1 MKAITGCLGVAEIV
15 PHVRVESSSIAS
27 AGYRLD
33 EEVLEVR
40 FLSGAIY
47 RYLKV
52 PPGVHGAFLA
62 VQSKG
67 RYFNEAI
74 RGRFEFRR
82 S

>member
-1 MKAITGCLGVAEIV
+1 MRHV
-15 PHVRVESSSIAS
+15 PVESSSIAS

-40 FLSGAIY
+40 FRNGAVY
-47 RYLKV
+47 KYLKV
-52 PPGVHGAFLA
+52 PAGVHGAFMA
-62 VQSKG
+62 AESKG

-74 RGRFEFRR
+74 RGRFEYRR